1 MVIYIICHKS
11 SGQSQSL
18 MTPSQPQVTTRE
30 VLSGTFSP
38 SVGPQTIPKQLE
50 TYKNKQKYSQ
60 KTHLKPLILSPRVL

>member
-1 MVIYIICHKS
+1 MNIVYSMVIYICHKS

-50 TYKNKQKYSQ
+50 T
-60 KTHLKPLILSPRVL
+60 